1 MLFHNRARFGAHAA
15 RRVLLCGSALLAAF
29 ALPVQA
35 QNLSLDEALSRVAAS
50 DPAVAAN
57 AARLEAADAA
67 ILQADVRPRDV
78 VGIDFEDFAG
88 TGPYSP
94 LNQSQTTGWY
104 ERTWERGGK
113 REARIGAARAD
124 VAIVGQQNR
133 VRLLDR
139 LARVQAAWVEAL
151 AAEAAIP
158 VAEARLTD
166 LKRVE
171 LDVVRRVTGALDPW
185 FAAER
190 ARTNVAQAEI
200 ALEQARETA
209 RNARASLAAWWGGSG
224 DYQIDAAV
232 FQALDPSV
240 PAAGDSAD
248 VAVLAAEITA
258 AEAKVKLAET
268 GNVADPSAR
277 VGLRHFGQGNDLA
290 VMVGGSIPLGSKAA
304 NRGNVE
310 RARAEQRALEAEVAV
325 TRVEIGRE
333 IDRLVADRRLIA
345 SEIKRIDEEVLPS
358 ASRAVRLISDG
369 LARGG
374 TAFTFLEFSQAQIAA
389 HDARSRRVELLRRFH
404 LMGVRLDRLTGRHA
418 ALIPTMENA
427 R

>member
-1 MLFHNRARFGAHAA
+1 MLFHHRVRFGAPAA
-15 RRVLLCGSALLAAF
+15 RRAMLCGSALLAAF
-29 ALPVQA
+29 ALPIQA
-35 QNLSLDEALSRVAAS
+35 QNLSLDEALSRVATS

-78 VGIDFEDFAG
+78 VGVDFEDFAG

-94 LNQSQTTGWY
+94 LERSQTTGWY

-124 VAIVGQQNR
+124 VAVVGQQNR
-133 VRLLDR
+133 LRLLDR

-158 VAEARLTD
+158 VAEARLAD

-190 ARTNVAQAEI
+190 ARTQVTQAEI
-200 ALEQARETA
+200 AVDQSREAARIA
-209 RNARASLAAWWGGSG
+209 RTNLAVWWGGTA
-224 DYQIDAAV
+224 DFRLDTATFQRID
-232 FQALDPSV
+232 LSV
-240 PAAGDSAD
+240 PQTDEIAD
-248 VAVLAAEITA
+248 VAVIAAELAA
-258 AEAKVKLAET
+258 AEAKAKLAET
-268 GNVADPSAR
+268 ANVADPSGR

-290 VMVGGSIPLGSKAA
+290 VMVGGSIPLGSRAA

-310 RARAEQRALEAEVAV
+310 RARADQRALEAEAAV

-333 IDRLVADRRLIA
+333 IDRLIADRGLIA
-345 SEIKRIDEEVLPS
+345 SEIKRIDTEVLPS
-358 ASRAVRLISDG
+358 AERAVRLIRDG

>member
-1 MLFHNRARFGAHAA
+1 MFSYHRARFGAHAA
-15 RRVLLCGSALLAAF
+15 RRALLCGSALLAAC
-29 ALPVQA
+29 ALPAQA
-35 QNLSLDEALSRVAAS
+35 QNLSLDDALSRVATS

-57 AARLEAADAA
+57 AARLDAADAA

-78 VGIDFEDFAG
+78 VGADFEDFAG

-94 LNQSQTTGWY
+94 LNRSQTTGWY

-151 AAEAAIP
+151 AAEATIP
-158 VAEARLTD
+158 VAEARLAD

-200 ALEQARETA
+200 ALEQAQETA
-209 RNARASLAAWWGGSG
+209 RIARTNLAAWWGGTG
-224 DYQIDAAV
+224 DYKLDAAA
-232 FQALDPSV
+232 FQTIDTQI

-248 VAVLAAEITA
+248 VAVLAAEIAA

-290 VMVGGSIPLGSKAA
+290 IMVGGSIPLGSKAA

-310 RARAEQRALEAEVAV
+310 RALAEQRALEAEAAV
-325 TRVEIGRE
+325 TRVEISRE

-345 SEIKRIDEEVLPS
+345 SEIKRIDAEVLPS
-358 ASRAVRLISDG
+358 ANRAVRLIRDG

-374 TAFTFLEFSQAQIAA
+374 TAFTFLEFSQAQTAA
-389 HDARSRRVELLRRFH
+389 HDARSRRVELSRRFH
-404 LMGVRLDRLTGRHA
+404 LMGVRLDRLSGRHA
-418 ALIPTMENA
+418 PLLANMETV

>member
-1 MLFHNRARFGAHAA
+1 MFSSSWARLGAHAI
-15 RRVLLCGSALLAAF
+15 RRALLCGGVLLAA
-29 ALPVQA
+29 AAQPVGA
-35 QNLSLDEALSRVAAS
+35 QNLNLDDALSRVATS

-57 AARLEAADAA
+57 AARLEAADAS

-78 VGIDFEDFAG
+78 VGVDFEDFAG

-124 VAIVGQQNR
+124 VAVVGAQNR

-139 LARVQAAWVEAL
+139 LARVQVAWVEAL

-158 VAEARLTD
+158 VAEARLAD

-171 LDVVRRVTGALDPW
+171 LDVVKRVTGALDPW

-200 ALEQARETA
+200 AVDQARETA
-209 RNARASLAAWWGGSG
+209 RIARANLAAWWGGTG
-224 DYQIDAAV
+224 D
-232 FQALDPSV
+232 FKLDPVALENIEVAV
-240 PAAGDSAD
+240 PPGSASAD
-248 VAVLAAEITA
+248 VAVLDAERAA
-258 AEAKVKLAET
+258 AEAKVRLAEA
-268 GNVADPSAR
+268 GNVADPSGR
-277 VGLRHFGQGNDLA
+277 IGLRHFGQGNDLA
-290 VMVGGSIPLGSKAA
+290 LMVGGSIPLGTKSA
-304 NRGNVE
+304 NRGNVL
-310 RARAEQRALEAEVAV
+310 RAEADQRAIEAEIAV
-325 TRVEIGRE
+325 TRVEIERE
-333 IDRLVADRRLIA
+333 IDKLIADRRLIA
-345 SEIKRIDEEVLPS
+345 AEVTRIDAEVLPS
-358 ASRAVRLISDG
+358 ARRATRLIRDG

-374 TAFTFLEFSQAQIAA
+374 TAFTFLEYAQAQTAVNEA
-389 HDARSRRVELLRRFH
+389 QSRRVELLRRFH
-404 LMGVRLDRLTGRHA
+404 LLGVRLDRLTGRHTTLLA
-418 ALIPTMENA
+418 KMETI